1 MAEFHNV
8 HCTNCGNVYTANQMA
23 VNIDRII
30 QKDLEKRQYKNEFYR
45 TAKELFDEICIGM
58 YQPKFQMEQTEILH
72 ANYLKID
79 CKYILE
85 FIRRKYQ
92 IEMDIDKLTSES
104 DQEKE
109 KNIFDSID
117 EDLEVSESFF
127 DDLCSKMSLYHKV
140 DVDEVKKR
148 HYIERLIKLLSE
160 NPEKNI
166 LECSCVFCTV
176 EDDKGN
182 EFENMLKVTYFDGE
196 TESFQH
202 MVCPNCGDTF
212 YMDAGQ
218 YEERVIV
225 MLGSSRVGKT
235 AYLAALVEKLMPMYG
250 ASEFEDKIA
259 IINSKDH
266 KFEDFKK
273 NVLNLYRKNKK
284 VIKTSTTAETV
295 PLFSLKIKIEE
306 TEKYVILTF
315 VDLPGEVFVP
325 LSEEEYLA
333 GEVSGKFIIN
343 RRKICESADIFW
355 LCLAP
360 VQIDGRLEHR
370 NEGASDKVELD
381 IDMILTNIES
391 TIRLMGRDK
400 KNVPPTA
407 VLVTMSD
414 IITEEEQLYSSTFN
428 EGLYLNMP
436 EGTREVQ
443 FKQDSFTG
451 LARNVKR
458 YLTSPNVKN
467 VVPQIQNIFHQKNFF
482 SVAAYGIDIEE
493 GINRDKKPYGIM
505 LPFIWTLAVLGYI
518 KPVEFT
524 REEIVI
530 RPFIRRTVEYYAE
543 SERKNLFWD

>member
-1 MAEFHNV
+1 MAGFHNV

-30 QKDLEKRQYKNEFYR
+30 QKDLEKRQYKNEFFR

-58 YQPKFQMEQTEILH
+58 YQPRFQMEQTEILH
-72 ANYLKID
+72 ANYLGID
-79 CKYILE
+79 CKYVLE

-92 IEMDIDKLTSES
+92 VKMDIDKLTIKSNE
-104 DQEKE
+104 DEEKT
-109 KNIFDSID
+109 IFDSID
-117 EDLEVSESFF
+117 EGSEVSESFF

-140 DVDEVKKR
+140 DVDEMKKR
-148 HYIERLIKLLSE
+148 NYIERLIKLLSE

-166 LECSCVFCTV
+166 LECSCAFYTV
-176 EDDKGN
+176 EDDRGN
-182 EFENMLKVTYFDGE
+182 EFENMLIVTYFDGE

-259 IINSKDH
+259 IINSKDR
-266 KFEDFKK
+266 KFEDFKR

-306 TEKYVILTF
+306 TKKYVILTF

-325 LSEEEYLA
+325 LSEEEHLT

-343 RRKICESADIFW
+343 HRKICESADMFW
-355 LCLAP
+355 FCVAP

-370 NEGASDKVELD
+370 NEGSSDRVELD

-391 TIRLMGRDK
+391 MIKLIGRK
-400 KNVPPTA
+400 KREIPPA
-407 VLVTMSD
+407 AILVTMSD
-414 IITEEEQLYSSTFN
+414 VIAEEEQLYSSTFN

-436 EGTREVQ
+436 EGAREVQ
-443 FKQDSFTG
+443 FKQDSFVG
-451 LARNVKR
+451 LAKNVRR
-458 YLTSPNVKN
+458 YLTSQNVKN
-467 VVPQIQNIFHQKNFF
+467 VVPRIRDIFHEKNFF

-518 KPVEFT
+518 KPVKFT
-524 REEIVI
+524 KEEIVKN
-530 RPFIRRTVEYYAE
+530 PFIRKTVEYYTE
-543 SERKNLFWD
+543 SERENLFWD

>member
-1 MAEFHNV
+1 MYIVQIA
-8 HCTNCGNVYTANQMA
+8 GMYIRQ
-23 VNIDRII
+23 
-30 QKDLEKRQYKNEFYR
+30 RQYKNEFFR

-58 YQPKFQMEQTEILH
+58 YQPRFQMEQTEILH
-72 ANYLKID
+72 ANYLGID
-79 CKYILE
+79 CKYVLE

-92 IEMDIDKLTSES
+92 VKMDIDKLTIKSNE
-104 DQEKE
+104 DEEKT
-109 KNIFDSID
+109 IFDSID
-117 EDLEVSESFF
+117 EGSEVSESFF

-140 DVDEVKKR
+140 DVDEMKKR
-148 HYIERLIKLLSE
+148 NYIERLIKLLSE

-166 LECSCVFCTV
+166 LECSCAFYTV
-176 EDDKGN
+176 EDDRGN
-182 EFENMLKVTYFDGE
+182 EFENMLIVTYFDGE

-259 IINSKDH
+259 IINSKDR
-266 KFEDFKK
+266 KFEDFKR

-295 PLFSLKIKIEE
+295 LLFSLKIKIEE
-306 TEKYVILTF
+306 TKKYVILTF

-325 LSEEEYLA
+325 LSEEEHLT

-343 RRKICESADIFW
+343 HRKICESADMFW
-355 LCLAP
+355 FCVAP

-370 NEGASDKVELD
+370 NEGSSDRVELD

-391 TIRLMGRDK
+391 MIKLIGRK
-400 KNVPPTA
+400 KREIPPA
-407 VLVTMSD
+407 AILVTMSD
-414 IITEEEQLYSSTFN
+414 VIAEEEQLYSSTFN

-436 EGTREVQ
+436 EGAREVQ
-443 FKQDSFTG
+443 FKQDSFVG
-451 LARNVKR
+451 LAKNVRR
-458 YLTSPNVKN
+458 YLTSQNVKN
-467 VVPQIQNIFHQKNFF
+467 VVPRIRDIFHEKNFF

-518 KPVEFT
+518 KPVKFT
-524 REEIVI
+524 KEEIVKN
-530 RPFIRRTVEYYAE
+530 PFIRKTVEYYTE
-543 SERKNLFWD
+543 SERENLFWD